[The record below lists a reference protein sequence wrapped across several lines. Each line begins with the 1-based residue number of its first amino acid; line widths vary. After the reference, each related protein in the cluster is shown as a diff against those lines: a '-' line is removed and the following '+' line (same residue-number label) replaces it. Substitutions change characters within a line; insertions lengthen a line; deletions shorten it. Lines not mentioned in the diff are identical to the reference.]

1 MFVALRDL
9 RFAKGRFA
17 LVGLVIGLV
26 ALMATLLS
34 GLANG
39 LVDDGISG
47 LRRLPMTD
55 LAFQKGAESTFSR
68 STLTPGAL
76 DQFKGKGVEATP
88 IGVSFVNA
96 RRANGATVDIALVGV
111 TPDSFLALRV
121 QPGTRCRA
129 DPGWS

>member
-9 RFAKGRFA
+9 RFARGRFV

-47 LRRLPMTD
+47 LRRLPATD
-55 LAFQKGAESTFSR
+55 LAFQNGAASTFSR
-68 STLTPGAL
+68 STLKPDAL
-76 DQFKGKGVEATP
+76 KPFTGVDGVEATP
-88 IGVSFVNA
+88 IGVTFLNA
-96 RRANGATVDIALVGV
+96 RRPDGDTIGCAAALCG
-111 TPDSFLALRV
+111 
-121 QPGTRCRA
+121 GTYKSCLQH
-129 DPGWS
+129 